1 MQTFSIFQK
10 KHSSATNAMVNH
22 ATSSQFLQFL
32 HFSPLAISSGAFSLK
47 GFFSSNSLLI
57 SSKCLPFVSGKIKS
71 PNITFRAQTEAYR
84 MYEPLRPK
92 FWGCLMVGKVFTT
105 RNMLR
110 FPKQFATPVNSDRAS
125 NGNNSAEMKYQINR
139 EF

>member
-1 MQTFSIFQK
+1 MIWRHFLFFRK
-10 KHSSATNAMVNH
+10 KHSSATNATVYH

-32 HFSPLAISSGAFSLK
+32 HFSPLATSNGAFSLR

-84 MYEPLRPK
+84 IYEPLKPK
-92 FWGCLMVGKVFTT
+92 FWGCLIVGKVFTT
-105 RNMLR
+105 RNMLK
-110 FPKQFATPVNSDRAS
+110 FPKQFATPVNSARAS
-125 NGNNSAEMKYQINR
+125 NGNNSAEIRY
-139 EF
+139 

>member
-1 MQTFSIFQK
+1 MKCRPFSIFQK
-10 KHSSATNAMVNH
+10 KHSSATNATVNH

-32 HFSPLAISSGAFSLK
+32 HFSPSIASNGAFSLK

-84 MYEPLRPK
+84 IYEPLRPK
-92 FWGCLMVGKVFTT
+92 FWGCLIVGKVFTT
-105 RNMLR
+105 KKMLR
-110 FPKQFATPVNSDRAS
+110 FPKQFATPVNSARAS
-125 NGNNSAEMKYQINR
+125 KGNNSAETK
-139 EF
+139 